1 MYSLKEY
8 GLMIADHVRID
19 AYAQALRKSVR
30 PGSVVVDIGT
40 GPGIFAVLACQL
52 GASRVY
58 AIEPNDI
65 IQVASHIA
73 AANGCADRIKFIQD
87 LSTHVTLPER
97 ADVIVSDL
105 RGVLPFYHRHIPAIA
120 DARSRFLAGGGTL
133 IPRKDTVW
141 AAIVEGT
148 EHYRN
153 LVDPWDKNTLS
164 QDLSPARSLTL
175 NNFSKARLIQEQLLT
190 RSQLWATLDYLAAE
204 DPDFR
209 GELRWTVER
218 PGTASGIAAWFDTE
232 LADGVAF
239 SYGKDTPE
247 SIYGSLFFPWTEPV
261 SLSVGQI
268 VRVDLMAKLV
278 GDDYVWRWDTR
289 VKSANGSGDAV
300 VFEQSQLKGT
310 ILSLAQ
316 LHRAGS
322 DYVPQISEIG
332 LVDRRILEL
341 MDGGSTLEEIARTI
355 TLEFP
360 QRFTRWQDALAVSG
374 SLSIKYGR

>member
-1 MYSLKEY
+1 MHSLKDY
-8 GLMIADHVRID
+8 GLMIADHVRIN

-65 IQVASHIA
+65 IQVASDIA

-87 LSTHVTLPER
+87 LSTHVSLPER

-105 RGVLPFYHRHIPAIA
+105 RGVLPFYDRHIPAIA
-120 DARSRFLAGGGTL
+120 DARSRLLARGGVL
-133 IPRKDTVW
+133 IPRQDTVW
-141 AAIVEGT
+141 AAIVEGA
-148 EHYRN
+148 EHYN
-153 LVDPWDKNTLS
+153 SLVDPWDKNTLRL
-164 QDLSPARSLTL
+164 DLSPARSLAL
-175 NNFSKARLIQEQLLT
+175 NNVSKARLIQEQLLT
-190 RSQLWATLDYLAAE
+190 RPQLWASLDYLAVE

-209 GELRWTVER
+209 GDIRWTVER
-218 PGTASGIAAWFDTE
+218 PGNGSGIAVWFDTE
-232 LADGVAF
+232 LADGVGF

-268 VRVDLMAKLV
+268 VNVYLAAKLV
-278 GDDYVWRWDTR
+278 RDDYVWRWDTR
-289 VKSANGSGDAV
+289 VTSANGLGDAV
-300 VFEQSQLKGT
+300 LFEQSQLKGAM
-310 ILSLAQ
+310 LSLAQ

-322 DYVPQISEIG
+322 DYVPQILEEG
-332 LVDRRILEL
+332 LVDRRTLEL
-341 MDGGSTLEEIARTI
+341 MDGSSTLEEIARTL

-360 QRFTRWQDALAVSG
+360 QRFPRWQDALAVAG
-374 SLSIKYGR
+374 SLSAKYSR